1 MAITHECLAYFKY
14 YYFVAQLVNYGQS
27 CKRNVRNTASSRKSS
42 DKVRVKMNVR
52 DRKMRKIT
60 WTTIKTIM
68 TTTKTACLLFLL
80 ILFLYCSVFLFFIVV
95 CFSVVSFFFLQT
107 LHQDMRSNDSLAG
120 CHVVIWYLFD
130 VSQSFCL
137 YLYYLQ
143 RNSGKPLL
151 YFTRHH

>member
-1 MAITHECLAYFKY
+1 MNNNKNNNDNKKTSLFVISS
-14 YYFVAQLVNYGQS
+14 YFVFV
-27 CKRNVRNTASSRKSS
+27 
-42 DKVRVKMNVR
+42 
-52 DRKMRKIT
+52 
-60 WTTIKTIM
+60 
-68 TTTKTACLLFLL
+68 LLCF
-80 ILFLYCSVFLFFIVV
+80 FFFIVV
-95 CFSVVSFFFLQT
+95 CFSVVSFFLLQT